1 MRFIPGQPGIIVQ
14 NMEGAAGV
22 VAANYLAR
30 RVAPDGLTLAVPGR
44 SWFLETRSVASKAA
58 VVDPTPDG
66 AIGYDANASHQFDK
80 WRHAS
85 KRGNKVPVSFNMLFC
100 DGHVGEITSIE
111 DAFKSMRLK
120 FPL

>member
-1 MRFIPGQPGIIVQ
+1 MRRLSGGWVMAAIRPGGKEPGVWALPKGII
-14 NMEGAAGV
+14 G
-22 VAANYLAR
+22 
-30 RVAPDGLTLAVPGR
+30 DGR